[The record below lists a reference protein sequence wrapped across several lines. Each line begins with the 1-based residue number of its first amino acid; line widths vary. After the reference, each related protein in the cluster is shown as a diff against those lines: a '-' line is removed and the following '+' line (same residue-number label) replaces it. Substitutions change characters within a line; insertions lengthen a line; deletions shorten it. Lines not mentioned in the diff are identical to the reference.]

1 MNEDFLDLLSSLAA
15 AEVRFLVIGAYA
27 VGIHGHPRA
36 TRDLDVWVE
45 ATPENAARVLDA
57 LHAFGAP
64 LGDLTAS
71 DLDHVGAGFKMGIP
85 PRRIDILTQ
94 IEGISFDAAWPNR
107 LDAEFGDGVRCP
119 VIGLAD
125 IITNKRAAG
134 RPQDLADVA
143 VLERIARTQDVDV
156 TP

>member
-1 MNEDFLDLLSSLAA
+1 LNEDFLELLSSLLAA
-15 AEVRFLVIGAYA
+15 NARFLVIGAYA
-27 VGIHGHPRA
+27 VGIHGRPRA
-36 TRDLDVWVE
+36 TKDLDVWIE
-45 ATPENAARVLDA
+45 ATPANAACVLDA
-57 LHAFGAP
+57 LRRFGAP

-71 DLDHVGAGFKMGIP
+71 DLDHVGTGFKMGLP

-94 IEGISFDAAWPNR
+94 IEGISFAEAWPNR
-107 LDAEFGDGVRCP
+107 IEGDFGEGVRCP

-143 VLERIARTQDVDV
+143 VLERISRARLKSE
-156 TP
+156 